1 MIPPCSPLPDARKG
15 ERAYTPCDPSITE
28 NALTPGLRDMLLGY
42 TRVGVARKLA
52 VMLHWLSLE
61 GTVFRPDTE
70 GGAVSA

>member
-1 MIPPCSPLPDARKG
+1 
-15 ERAYTPCDPSITE
+15 
-28 NALTPGLRDMLLGY
+28 MLLGY

-52 VMLHWLSLE
+52 VMLHWLWLE